1 MMQIRA
7 GVTYKKTFP
16 VQGSPQIDS
25 HRVIR
30 RARPFRHRASG
41 CQRLGGR
48 LSSGEQPTFRLKPNR
63 HAFAQAVRGA
73 VTLNGVQLS
82 AGDGAA
88 VSQEE
93 ILEFRAV
100 KNAEILLFDLL
111 ETEA

>member
-1 MMQIRA
+1 
-7 GVTYKKTFP
+7 
-16 VQGSPQIDS
+16 
-25 HRVIR
+25 
-30 RARPFRHRASG
+30 
-41 CQRLGGR
+41 
-48 LSSGEQPTFRLKPNR
+48 
-63 HAFAQAVRGA
+63 